1 MYAGICIMA
10 QLNGERVCLLNAA
23 EATTGNNVQ
32 RWYIVGLLRE
42 EGGLKICFS
51 LLCWQCA

>member
-1 MYAGICIMA
+1 MHAGICIRA
-10 QLNGERVCLLNAA
+10 QFNGKRVCLLHAA
-23 EATTGNNVQ
+23 EAATGNNVLH
-32 RWYIVGLLRE
+32 WYIVGLLRE

>member
-10 QLNGERVCLLNAA
+10 QLNGERVCRLNAA

-51 LLCWQCA
+51 LWFCHCA